1 MCIVRKTDGGMEM
14 LGNRQGKKRKRWLA
28 LLLAGAMVLSGMGTP
43 SVVVQAEETD
53 KVVVEAEAATVSGNE
68 NVEATKMQVAD
79 IQDDTQSV
87 PEGAQIAVLSE
98 AVAVS
103 AQDAV
108 GDAEQ

>member
-1 MCIVRKTDGGMEM
+1 MCIVRKADGGMEM

-68 NVEATKMQVAD
+68 NVEATKMQSA
-79 IQDDTQSV
+79 DTQSA
-87 PEGAQIAVLSE
+87 PEEAQIAVLS
-98 AVAVS
+98 
-103 AQDAV
+103 
-108 GDAEQ
+108 